1 MDWLELV
8 VEQEVVDRHLMCNK
22 GNKGNKKQ
30 AISDFQF
37 SKQFHLAN
45 ETFGTNIKQ
54 LVNQATD
61 GQKNLIDNRTSDT
74 LRQSDFMVKVKFL
87 FHPCLYVRV
96 VKRERNGEKNT
107 RK

>member
-1 MDWLELV
+1 LDWLELV

-54 LVNQATD
+54 LVKKSSH
-61 GQKNLIDNRTSDT
+61 GRTKKSY
-74 LRQSDFMVKVKFL
+74 RQSDKRHIEAKR
-87 FHPCLYVRV
+87 FH
-96 VKRERNGEKNT
+96 G
-107 RK
+107 